1 MNRILVILAITV
13 AVSLARTIPSNSQRS
28 SVLKQK
34 HLAALLD
41 QLSRERQVYQHVKRE
56 CLRMGPLGCLDGMF
70 NQLVISI
77 TMYYGHFQ
85 IQENTGLRYTI
96 LARDAQTLVMTAAH
110 QVNI

>member
-13 AVSLARTIPSNSQRS
+13 AVSLARTISSNSQRS

-34 HLAALLD
+34 QLAALLD

-70 NQLVISI
+70 NQPLTMLMCIISM
-77 TMYYGHFQ
+77 TMVTFRSKKTQAYN
-85 IQENTGLRYTI
+85 IQSWQEMRKLW
-96 LARDAQTLVMTAAH
+96 
-110 QVNI
+110 